1 MAYPPKVFPPLGGT
15 ARLRGRA
22 PLSASLEEDW
32 MRASL
37 LDKDLGA
44 QYINCEFR
52 QDQSL

>member
-1 MAYPPKVFPPLGGT
+1 
-15 ARLRGRA
+15 
-22 PLSASLEEDW
+22 LSASLEEDW
-32 MRASL
+32 MRVSL